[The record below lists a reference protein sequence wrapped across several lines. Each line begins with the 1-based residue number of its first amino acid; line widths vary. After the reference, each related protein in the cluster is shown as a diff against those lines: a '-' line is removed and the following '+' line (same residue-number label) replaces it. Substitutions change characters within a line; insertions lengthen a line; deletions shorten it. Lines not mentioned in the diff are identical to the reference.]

1 MPVQQTAA
9 AIFKRVDALLAAVSP
24 NHNVM
29 LLRVIAALVSVLCF
43 AGDQVFGYPALA
55 LAGTVTYI
63 ICLLLYAEG
72 LFKTIILMHRVS
84 AELLIV
90 AVMVVTFLD
99 GQPPLSG
106 GALVAWVIGL
116 GLFIATSIIRKNRER
131 IEGGLVKEGKQTAR
145 VIKDDTVRE
154 IGLHE
159 VSVGDLVIVPPKGAM
174 VPVDGVVTEGGH
186 SSVDESAVTGEPYPV
201 FKQAGSQVTSGTLNL
216 SAPIHVSATR
226 NGDDTY
232 LSVVTKEIEE
242 SLAQKSETQ
251 QHAETIVQVFLIGV
265 TGYAGLLYFITGDLH
280 LPAAVLSVACPPCAW
295 ALATPAAFAATI
307 GRLSR
312 MHVLTRGGEPLERLV
327 GAETLVTDKT
337 GTLTRAEPV
346 VGKVVTLNG
355 ADEREVLRYA
365 AAVEARFCHPIAT
378 AITAHAEVQ
387 ETGALPEVT
396 ESEEL
401 PPGQGVRAMIDDSI
415 VFIGSGETLR
425 AAGITLPAVQYEGR
439 AVWLAV
445 EDEPRGVFVIRDAL
459 PDTVDGFADAVRACG
474 ISRVVL
480 ATGDQEEGEAQRVAA
495 AIGGADEYHAGCRPE
510 DKTALVKRFQKEGQV
525 VMVGDGTN
533 DAPALAA
540 ADVGIAI
547 GGHRNPGLVVRSA
560 EIVVLGDDPPA
571 AVPDILAAGGKAM
584 KRAITQNYA
593 WAVGFNTIGIA
604 LATAG
609 GVLNPI
615 LAAVLHHISS
625 VFVVANA
632 ARLYYRRG
640 GTFRNKNG

>member
-1 MPVQQTAA
+1 MIPIMPVQQTAA

-99 GQPPLSG
+99 GQPLS

-131 IEGGLVKEGKQTAR
+131 IEGLVKEGKQTAR

-159 VSVGDLVIVPPKGAM
+159 VSVGDLVIVPKGAM
-174 VPVDGVVTEGGH
+174 VPVDGVVTEGH

-280 LPAAVLSVACPPCAW
+280 LPAAVLSVACPCAW

-401 PPGQGVRAMIDDSI
+401 PGQGVRAMIDDSI

-495 AIGGADEYHAGCRPE
+495 AIGADEYHAGCRPE

-560 EIVVLGDDPPA
+560 EIVVLGDDPA
-571 AVPDILAAGGKAM
+571 AVPDILAAGKAM

-604 LATAG
+604 LATA

-640 GTFRNKNG
+640 DIQK

>member
-1 MPVQQTAA
+1 MPEPQTAA
-9 AIFKRVDALLAAVSP
+9 AIFRRVDALLAAVSP

-43 AGDQVFGYPALA
+43 AGDQIFKSPALA

-63 ICLLLYAEG
+63 ICLLLYTEG
-72 LFKTIILMHRVS
+72 LFRTIILMHRVS

-99 GQPPLSG
+99 GQPLS

-116 GLFIATSIIRKNRER
+116 GLFIATTIIRKNRER
-131 IEGGLVKEGKQTAR
+131 IEGLVKEGKQTAR
-145 VIKDDTVRE
+145 VIKDGNVRE
-154 IGLHE
+154 VGLHE
-159 VSVGDLVIVPPKGAM
+159 VSTGDLVIVPKGAM
-174 VPVDGVVTEGGH
+174 IPVDGVVTEGH
-186 SSVDESAVTGEPYPV
+186 SSVDESAVTGEPYPI

-226 NGDDTY
+226 DGDDTY
-232 LSVVTKEIEE
+232 LSVVTREIEE
-242 SLAQKSETQ
+242 SLADKSQTQ

-265 TGYAGLLYFITGDLH
+265 TGYAGLLYLLTGDLH
-280 LPAAVLSVACPPCAW
+280 LPAAVLSVACPCAW

-312 MHVLTRGGEPLERLV
+312 EHVLTRGGEPLERLV

-346 VGKVVTLNG
+346 VGSVVTLNG
-355 ADEREVLRYA
+355 ADERGVLRYA
-365 AAVEARFCHPIAT
+365 AAVEARFCHPIAA
-378 AITAHAEVQ
+378 AITTHAESQ
-387 ETGALPEVT
+387 EIGALPEVT

-401 PPGQGVRAMIDDSI
+401 PGQGVRAVIDGSV

-445 EDEPRGVFVIRDAL
+445 EDEPRGVFVIRDTL
-459 PDTVDGFADAVRACG
+459 PGTVDGFADAVRACG

-480 ATGDQEEGEAQRVAA
+480 ATGDQEEREAQRVAA
-495 AIGGADEYHAGCRPE
+495 AIGADEYHAGCRPE
-510 DKTALVKRFQKEGQV
+510 DKTALVKQFQNRGRV

-560 EIVVLGDDPPA
+560 EIVVLGDDPA
-571 AVPDILAAGGKAM
+571 AVPVILAAGKAM
-584 KRAITQNYA
+584 KQVITQNYA
-593 WAVGFNTIGIA
+593 WAVGFNTVGIA
-604 LATAG
+604 LATA

-615 LAAVLHHISS
+615 LAAVLHHVSS

-632 ARLYYRRG
+632 TRLYFRRG
-640 GTFRNKNG
+640 GKS